1 MHGVFLDTD
10 TVDQGDLDLSPIK
23 DLDNIGWSF
32 YGVTEPSEVVG
43 RIESSEIVVC
53 NKVIIGRDALK
64 QARNVKLIVIAATG
78 TNNIDLTA
86 AEELGV
92 TICNVRGYST
102 PAVVQH
108 VYTLILALTTKLPQY
123 LDAIEKGAWQRHP
136 HFCFFDYPIREL
148 RGRVLGIVGY
158 GALGKGVANIATA
171 FGMEVKICQRPGG
184 GAHPDRIPLHELLP
198 QIDILSLHCP
208 LTDATRGLIGKEE
221 LALMKKDAILINTA
235 RGGIVDEQA
244 LARAL
249 VNKDLGGAGI
259 DVLTEEPPKS
269 GNVLLD
275 PNLPNLIVTPHIAWA
290 SRESRQRVVN
300 IVADIILGF
309 LRGDPQN
316 IV

>member
-10 TVDQGDLDLSPIK
+10 TVDRGDLDLSPIK
-23 DLDNIGWSF
+23 DLDGIGWLF
-32 YGVTEPSEVVG
+32 YGVTEPNEVVG

-78 TNNIDLTA
+78 TNNIDLA
-86 AEELGV
+86 AAKELGV
-92 TICNVRGYST
+92 TVCNVRGYST

-108 VYTLILALTTKLPQY
+108 VYALMLALTTKLPQY
-123 LDAIEKGAWQRHP
+123 IEAVENGAWQRHP

-148 RGRVLGIVGY
+148 RGRALGIVGY
-158 GALGKGVANIATA
+158 GALGKAVADVATA

-184 GAHPDRIPLHELLP
+184 SPHPDRIPLHELLP

-208 LTDATRGLIGKEE
+208 LTEATRGLIGEKE
-221 LALMKKDAILINTA
+221 LALMKKDAVLINTA

-249 VNKDLGGAGI
+249 ANRDLGGAGI

-300 IVADIILGF
+300 LVADIILGF
-309 LRGDPQN
+309 LHCDPKN

>member
-1 MHGVFLDTD
+1 MRGVFLDTD
-10 TVDQGDLDLSPIK
+10 TVDRDDLDLSPIK
-23 DLDNIGWSF
+23 DLEGIGWSF
-32 YGVTEPSEVVG
+32 YGVTEPNEVVD

-78 TNNIDLTA
+78 TNNIDLVA
-86 AEELGV
+86 AKELGITV
-92 TICNVRGYST
+92 CNVRGYST

-108 VYTLILALTTKLPQY
+108 VYTLVLALTTKLPQY
-123 LDAIEKGAWQRHP
+123 IEAVENGAWQRHP
-136 HFCFFDYPIREL
+136 HFCYFDYPIREL

-158 GALGKGVANIATA
+158 GALGKGVADVATA

-184 GAHPDRIPLHELLP
+184 AASPDRIPLHELLP

-208 LTDATRGLIGKEE
+208 LTDATRGLIGEKE
-221 LALMKKDAILINTA
+221 LALMKKDAVLINTA

-249 VNKDLGGAGI
+249 ANKNLGGAGI
-259 DVLTEEPPKS
+259 DVLTEEPPKG

-275 PNLPNLIVTPHIAWA
+275 SNLPNLIVTPHIAWA

-300 IVADIILGF
+300 LVADIILGF
-309 LRGDPQN
+309 LRGEPQN
-316 IV
+316 TV